1 MINKQRQTHGP
12 LPKVFN
18 YYLIIYLEYA
28 PSGQNTW
35 SQPAQKAR
43 ALSLRP
49 KWLPPR
55 KWWSPCCP
63 TYFQAAAPPGPWT
76 EDGRSVPERRP
87 SCALS
92 FAGSLDIRPSAC
104 LFVLLP
110 AVRSAAT
117 QDLFPVHRSV
127 SGALPRRARSSVTTH
142 DY

>member
-55 KWWSPCCP
+55 KWWLPCCP
-63 TYFQAAAPPGPWT
+63 TYFQAAPHLGRGPRTVDQSLNAVRQAPSRLQDLSTSVRPPAFSFSSPPSDQLLPKICFRCTATPGP
-76 EDGRSVPERRP
+76 V
-87 SCALS
+87 
-92 FAGSLDIRPSAC
+92 
-104 LFVLLP
+104 
-110 AVRSAAT
+110 VR
-117 QDLFPVHRSV
+117 
-127 SGALPRRARSSVTTH
+127 
-142 DY
+142 DYP